1 MSCFLRLRFALPALL
16 MVALVPAALAQSQ
29 DSDSV
34 ADAARRARDQKKA
47 QTAPKPAKVFTDDDI
62 QPPSPELPPAV
73 QTAAAPVDTIPGTEP
88 GRIKTVPPATANSDA
103 DKAPATGDTSADS
116 TAPGV
121 VKPTPAP
128 EAPAGPDPEALKE
141 IADLKIS
148 IKSGAGD
155 LDILQRELA
164 LQQDTFYSNTD
175 YAHDTAGK
183 AKLDDIRQQ
192 VSDKQAELEK
202 LKARLAELGSPA
214 DAAASAAPAPAA
226 PPQP

>member
-1 MSCFLRLRFALPALL
+1 MSRFLRLRFALPALL
-16 MVALVPAALAQSQ
+16 MAALVPAALAQSQ

-62 QPPSPELPPAV
+62 KPPSPELPPAV

-88 GRIKTVPPATANSDA
+88 GRVKTVPPAPANSDA
-103 DKAPATGDTSADS
+103 DKAPASGDTSADS

-128 EAPAGPDPEALKE
+128 EAPAGPDPKVLQE
-141 IADLKIS
+141 IADLKVS
-148 IKSGAGD
+148 IKSATSD
-155 LDILQRELA
+155 LDIQRRELA

-183 AKLDDIRQQ
+183 AKLDDMRQQ
-192 VSDKQAELEK
+192 VTDKQAELEK
-202 LKARLAELGSPA
+202 LKARLAELGSTA
-214 DAAASAAPAPAA
+214 DAAASAPPAPAA

>member
-1 MSCFLRLRFALPALL
+1 MSSFLRLRFALPTLL
-16 MVALVPAALAQSQ
+16 MAALVPAAVAQSQ

-62 QPPSPELPPAV
+62 KPPSPELPPAV
-73 QTAAAPVDTIPGTEP
+73 QTAAAPVDSIPGTEP
-88 GRIKTVPPATANSDA
+88 GRIKTVPAASSEA
-103 DKAPATGDTSADS
+103 DKAPSTGDTSADS

-128 EAPAGPDPEALKE
+128 EAPAGPDPKVLQE
-141 IADLKIS
+141 IADLKVS
-148 IKSGAGD
+148 IKSAASD
-155 LDILQRELA
+155 LDLLQRELA

-183 AKLDDIRQQ
+183 AKLDDMRQQ
-192 VSDKQAELEK
+192 ISDKQAELEK
-202 LKARLAELGSPA
+202 LKAHLAELGPPA
-214 DAAASAAPAPAA
+214 DAAASAAPPPAA